1 MLVPIEPKAIV
12 PNDSLCLSPWL
23 LPLIDAASSGG
34 SIVAPLQEIIRSM
47 GFSTFLYAVGTSK
60 ELHRDERFYLWTSV
74 PKEWVAEYDARSYVE
89 IDPRVTHGWSLWP
102 PPLIWDRQIGQGKP
116 HLEQFLDRAAL
127 HGVGSGLAIYFRE
140 GGNKIM
146 FALNRAERLLDAQL
160 RAEIAAI
167 TAQAMYLGTVLH
179 SVFLSE
185 VIARG
190 IAPIHQGSPLSAREC
205 QCLGLAAHGMT
216 SLDIGD
222 KLGITERTANF
233 HFSNI
238 ISKLGVL
245 NRNEAIAKSIAHGL
259 IRIDTSTMP
268 IVPATSS
275 KIREAQLKRWEARRA
290 AQRSTPAQD

>member
-1 MLVPIEPKAIV
+1 MLVPIEPKSIV
-12 PNDSLCLSPWL
+12 HDDSLCLSPWL
-23 LPLIDAASSGG
+23 LPLIDAASSGR
-34 SIVAPLQEIIRSM
+34 SIIAPLQQIIRAM
-47 GFSTFLYAVGTSK
+47 GFSSFLYAVGISK
-60 ELHRDERFYLWTSV
+60 ELHRDEQFYLWTSV
-74 PKEWVAEYDARSYVE
+74 PKEWVAEYDAQSYIE

-102 PPLIWDRQIGQGKP
+102 PPLVWDRQIGQGKP
-116 HLEQFLDRAAL
+116 HLEQFLDRAAK

-140 GGNKIM
+140 GGSKIM
-146 FALNRAERLLDAQL
+146 FALNRPERLLDAPL

-185 VIARG
+185 VIAKG
-190 IAPIHQGSPLSAREC
+190 IPPIHQGSPLSAREC

-216 SLDIGD
+216 SLDIGG

-245 NRNEAIAKSIAHGL
+245 NRNEAIAKGIAHGL
-259 IRIDTSTMP
+259 IRIDMSTTP
-268 IVPATSS
+268 IVPPAAS
-275 KIREAQLKRWEARRA
+275 KIREAQLRRWEARRA
-290 AQRSTPAQD
+290 AQRLPPAQG

>member
-1 MLVPIEPKAIV
+1 MLVPIEPKSIV
-12 PNDSLCLSPWL
+12 RDNSLCLSPWL
-23 LPLIDAASSGG
+23 LPLIDAASSGQ
-34 SIVAPLQEIIRSM
+34 SIIAPLQGIIRSM
-47 GFSTFLYAVGTSK
+47 GFSSFLYAVGTSK

-74 PKEWVAEYDARSYVE
+74 PKEWVAEYDACSYIE

-102 PPLIWDRQIGQGKP
+102 PPLVWDREIADGKS
-116 HLEQFLDRAAL
+116 HLEHFLDRAAQ

-140 GGNKIM
+140 GGHKIM
-146 FALNRAERLLDAQL
+146 FALNRTERVLTAQL
-160 RAEIAAI
+160 RADIAAI

-190 IAPIHQGSPLSAREC
+190 IPPIHQGSPLSAREC
-205 QCLGLAAHGMT
+205 QCLGLAPHGMT

-245 NRNEAIAKSIAHGL
+245 NRNEAIAKGIAHGL
-259 IRIDTSTMP
+259 IRIDVSTTP
-268 IVPATSS
+268 IVPAASS
-275 KIREAQLKRWEARRA
+275 KIRDAQLKRWEARRA
-290 AQRSTPAQD
+290 AQRSTPAQG